1 MLLKIVINFC
11 GYFFF
16 CRCPSRY
23 GLTLTDLDISNL
35 TVLKL
40 KKTVHFPL
48 IITSHLL
55 ILITNFELAA
65 CLTFPLDPD
74 TSGN

>member
-1 MLLKIVINFC
+1 MRRKGRKFLRDENEI
-11 GYFFF
+11 
-16 CRCPSRY
+16 
-23 GLTLTDLDISNL
+23 ISNL

-48 IITSHLL
+48 IITSPLL

-65 CLTFPLDPD
+65 CLTFPLDHD